1 MSTSRVWLNRLQLVL
16 ILLGIGIAGYLTYVK
31 LVGLE
36 PVCGGLG
43 DCESVQSSRYSVLLG
58 VPVAVWGLLSYL
70 ALLVIF
76 FVKRSNWRD
85 LGNLARQGFFLVTLI
100 GVVFS
105 AYLTYLEIFV
115 IHAICPWC
123 VASAVVMTIL
133 FVLALIDLFGGDDTE
148 AA

>member
-1 MSTSRVWLNRLQLVL
+1 MWLGGLELMLPVPG
-16 ILLGIGIAGYLTYVK
+16 LGTAGHLTYVQ
-31 LVGLE
+31 LFGLE

-43 DCESVQSSRYSVLLG
+43 DCEAVPTRIYSELLG
-58 VPVAVWGLLSYL
+58 VPVGAWGLLSYI
-70 ALLVIF
+70 ALLVIYL
-76 FVKRSNWRD
+76 VKRSNWRD
-85 LGNLARQGFFLVTLI
+85 LGGLARQGFFLLTLI

-133 FVLALIDLFGGDDTE
+133 FVLAIVDLLGGE
-148 AA
+148 GEEVE